1 MDIKDLPITE
11 IGLSTRCVNALRRVG
26 VETVRDM
33 MKYLDQSDADFD
45 EAAVSFTD
53 PLSKR
58 SRHAK
63 QAGLFV
69 QLDARLREPTGF
81 PAQK

>member
-33 MKYLDQSDADFD
+33 MKCSEAYL
-45 EAAVSFTD
+45 
-53 PLSKR
+53 
-58 SRHAK
+58 
-63 QAGLFV
+63 AGI
-69 QLDARLREPTGF
+69 RNMGR
-81 PAQK
+81 KS